1 MSTQPFILPRLIPG
15 LSGNLVIKSKLPPR
29 SGFSLEAVEPH
40 PSKGPTTLFFTSKA
54 FDRVWH
60 AGRVHKLKSY
70 GISGQIFGLI
80 LSFLIN

>member
-1 MSTQPFILPRLIPG
+1 M
-15 LSGNLVIKSKLPPR
+15 VKSKLPPR
-29 SGFSLEAVEPH
+29 SGSSLETVEPH
-40 PSKGPTTLFFTSKA
+40 PSKGPIMLFFISKA
-54 FDRVWH
+54 FNRVWH